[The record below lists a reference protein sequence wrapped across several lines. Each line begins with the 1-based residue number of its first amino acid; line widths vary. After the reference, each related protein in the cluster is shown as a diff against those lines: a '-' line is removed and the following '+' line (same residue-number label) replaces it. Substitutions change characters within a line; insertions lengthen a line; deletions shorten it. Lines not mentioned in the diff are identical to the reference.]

1 MRKVLGG
8 GGSRK
13 KRKGYKSPIKAGGSG
28 KGHSGI
34 ELADAASDE
43 GEGGGEGVED
53 FLVEEDDDSDC
64 DEGRL
69 AVADMPDDGP
79 QPRQGFLVRYF
90 MPLVD
95 GGYEEHAE
103 DAEFHAS
110 GGERDLWFLVTLVMM
125 LVVVLVL
132 GALYWDFF
140 G

>member
-1 MRKVLGG
+1 MKKVLGG

-43 GEGGGEGVED
+43 GEGGGEGEED
-53 FLVEEDDDSDC
+53 FLVEEDDDTAS

-69 AVADMPDDGP
+69 DVDDMPDDGP